1 MSMPLVAL
9 IVDDHAM
16 VREGLRRA
24 LEAEQRFQIYEASSI
39 NEARAQI
46 ARINPSLLIL
56 DINLP
61 DGNGLEIASW
71 VRSLSATVAIVIL
84 SLNERD
90 EFVIAAMK
98 SGATAYVNKSAP
110 LADFLAAVNHALQS
124 PGTFSAR
131 ELAGVLNRK
140 TITFNLSQR
149 ELQIL
154 TTLHLGQPLK
164 ELAASLFISESTLKT
179 HLNTIYRKMEVRN
192 RTQAVRK
199 AQQSGLSE

>member
-1 MSMPLVAL
+1 MNEPLVAL

-24 LEAEQRFQIYEASSI
+24 LEARKNFLIYEASSI

-46 ARINPSLLIL
+46 ARVNPSLVIL

-61 DGNGLEIASW
+61 DGSGLEISSW
-71 VRSLSATVAIVIL
+71 VRSLSQKVAIVVL
-84 SLNERD
+84 TLNEKD

-98 SGATAYVNKSAP
+98 AGASAFVNKSAP
-110 LADFLAAVNHALQS
+110 LADFLAAVDHALLS
-124 PGTFSAR
+124 PATFSAQD
-131 ELAGVLNRK
+131 LVGALNRK
-140 TITFNLSQR
+140 IDTFNLSQR

-179 HLNTIYRKMEVRN
+179 HLNAIYRKLDVRN
-192 RTQAVRK
+192 RTQAVKK

>member
-1 MSMPLVAL
+1 MSGPLVAL

-24 LEAEQRFQIYEASSI
+24 LEANQNYLIYEASSI

-46 ARINPSLLIL
+46 ARVNPSLVIL

-61 DGNGLEIASW
+61 DGSGLEISSW
-71 VRSLSATVAIVIL
+71 VRSLSATIAIVIL
-84 SLNERD
+84 TLNEKD

-98 SGATAYVNKSAP
+98 AGASAFISKTAP
-110 LADFLAAVNHALQS
+110 LVDFLAAVNHALLS

-131 ELAGVLNRK
+131 ELAGALNRK
-140 TITFNLSQR
+140 TDTFNLSQR

-154 TTLHLGQPLK
+154 ATLHLGQPLR

-179 HLNTIYRKMEVRN
+179 HLNTIYRKLDVRN
-192 RTQAVRK
+192 RTQAVKK

>member
-1 MSMPLVAL
+1 MNEPLVAL

-24 LEAEQRFQIYEASSI
+24 LAVRQNFQIYEASSI

-46 ARINPSLLIL
+46 ARVNPSLVIL

-61 DGNGLEIASW
+61 DGSGLEISSW

-84 SLNERD
+84 TLNEKD

-98 SGATAYVNKSAP
+98 AGASAFVNKSAP
-110 LADFLAAVNHALQS
+110 LADFLASVDHALQS
-124 PGTFSAR
+124 PSTFSAR
-131 ELAGVLNRK
+131 ELAGALHRK
-140 TITFNLSQR
+140 IDTFNLSQR

-154 TTLHLGQPLK
+154 ATLHLGQPLK
-164 ELAASLFISESTLKT
+164 ELATSLFISESTLKT
-179 HLNTIYRKMEVRN
+179 HLNTIYRKLDVRN
-192 RTQAVRK
+192 RTQAVKK

>member
-1 MSMPLVAL
+1 MNEPLVAL

-24 LEAEQRFQIYEASSI
+24 LAARQNFQIYEASSI

-46 ARINPSLLIL
+46 ARVNPSLVIL

-61 DGNGLEIASW
+61 DGSGLEISSW

-84 SLNERD
+84 TLNEKD

-98 SGATAYVNKSAP
+98 AGASAFVNKSAP
-110 LADFLAAVNHALQS
+110 LADFLASVDHALQS

-131 ELAGVLNRK
+131 ELAGALHRK
-140 TITFNLSQR
+140 IDTFNLSPR

-154 TTLHLGQPLK
+154 ATLHLGQPLK
-164 ELAASLFISESTLKT
+164 ELATCLFISESTLKT
-179 HLNTIYRKMEVRN
+179 HLNTIYRKLDVRN
-192 RTQAVRK
+192 RTQAVKK

>member
-1 MSMPLVAL
+1 MSQPLVAL

-24 LEAEQRFQIYEASSI
+24 LDARQSFLIYEASSLS
-39 NEARAQI
+39 EARAQI
-46 ARINPSLLIL
+46 ARVNPSLLIL

-61 DGNGLEIASW
+61 DGSGLEISSW
-71 VRSLSATVAIVIL
+71 VRSLSQSVAIVIL
-84 SLNERD
+84 TLNEKD

-98 SGATAYVNKSAP
+98 AGASAFINKSAP
-110 LADFLAAVNHALQS
+110 LADFLAAVDHALLS

-131 ELAGVLNRK
+131 ELAGALNRK
-140 TITFNLSQR
+140 TETFGLSQR
-149 ELQIL
+149 EIQIL
-154 TTLHLGQPLK
+154 ATLHVGQPLK

-179 HLNTIYRKMEVRN
+179 HLNTIYRKLDVSN
-192 RTQAVRK
+192 RTQAVKK

>member
-1 MSMPLVAL
+1 MAL

-24 LEAEQRFQIYEASSI
+24 LETRQSFSIYEASSI

-46 ARINPSLLIL
+46 ARVNPNLLIL

-61 DGNGLEIASW
+61 DGSGLDIAQW
-71 VRSLSATVAIVIL
+71 VRSLSQTIAIVIL
-84 SLNERD
+84 TLNEKD

-98 SGATAYVNKSAP
+98 AGASAFVNKSAP
-110 LADFLAAVNHALQS
+110 LADFLAAVDHALSS
-124 PGTFSAR
+124 PGTFSALD
-131 ELAGVLNRK
+131 LAGALNRK
-140 TITFNLSQR
+140 NETFGLSQR

-154 TTLHLGQPLK
+154 GTLHLGQPLK
-164 ELAASLFISESTLKT
+164 ELSASLFISESTLKT
-179 HLNTIYRKMEVRN
+179 HLNTIYRKLEVSN
-192 RTQAVRK
+192 RTQAVKK

>member
-1 MSMPLVAL
+1 VAL

-24 LEAEQRFQIYEASSI
+24 LETRQSFSIYEASSI

-46 ARINPSLLIL
+46 ARVNPNLLIL

-61 DGNGLEIASW
+61 DGSGLEIAQW
-71 VRSLSATVAIVIL
+71 VRSLSRTVAIVIL
-84 SLNERD
+84 TLNEKD

-98 SGATAYVNKSAP
+98 AGASAFVNKSAP
-110 LADFLAAVNHALQS
+110 LADFLAAIDHALSS
-124 PGTFSAR
+124 PGTFSAQD
-131 ELAGVLNRK
+131 LAGALNRK
-140 TITFNLSQR
+140 NETFGLSQR

-154 TTLHLGQPLK
+154 GTLHVGQPLK
-164 ELAASLFISESTLKT
+164 ELSASLFISESTLKT
-179 HLNTIYRKMEVRN
+179 HLNTIYRKLKVSN
-192 RTQAVRK
+192 RTQAVKK

>member
-1 MSMPLVAL
+1 MVL

-24 LEAEQRFQIYEASSI
+24 LETRQSFSIYEASSI

-46 ARINPSLLIL
+46 ARVNPNLLIL

-61 DGNGLEIASW
+61 DGSGLEIAQW
-71 VRSLSATVAIVIL
+71 VRSLSRTVAIVIL
-84 SLNERD
+84 TLNEKD

-98 SGATAYVNKSAP
+98 AGASAFVNKSAP
-110 LADFLAAVNHALQS
+110 LADFLAAIDHALSS
-124 PGTFSAR
+124 PGTFSAQD
-131 ELAGVLNRK
+131 LAGALNRK
-140 TITFNLSQR
+140 NETFGLSQR

-154 TTLHLGQPLK
+154 GTLHVGQPLK
-164 ELAASLFISESTLKT
+164 ELSASLFISESTLKT
-179 HLNTIYRKMEVRN
+179 HLNTIYRKLKVSN
-192 RTQAVRK
+192 RTQAVKK

>member
-1 MSMPLVAL
+1 MSAPQVAL

-24 LEAEQRFQIYEASSI
+24 LEASENFQIYEASSI

-46 ARINPSLLIL
+46 ARVNPSLLIL

-61 DGNGLEIASW
+61 DGSGLEISSW
-71 VRSLSATVAIVIL
+71 VRSLSLSISIVIL
-84 SLNERD
+84 TLNEKD

-98 SGATAYVNKSAP
+98 AGASAYVNKSAP
-110 LADFLAAVNHALQS
+110 LADFLGAVDHALLS

-131 ELAGVLNRK
+131 ELAGALHRK
-140 TITFNLSQR
+140 METFKLSQR

-154 TTLHLGQPLK
+154 ATLHLGQPLK

-179 HLNTIYRKMEVRN
+179 HLNTIYRKLDVRN
-192 RTQAVRK
+192 RTQAVKK

>member
-1 MSMPLVAL
+1 MAL

-24 LEAEQRFQIYEASSI
+24 LETRQSFSIYEASSI

-46 ARINPSLLIL
+46 ARVNPNLLIL

-61 DGNGLEIASW
+61 DGSGLEIAQW
-71 VRSLSATVAIVIL
+71 VRSLSRTVAIVIL
-84 SLNERD
+84 TLNEKD

-98 SGATAYVNKSAP
+98 AGASAFVNKSAP
-110 LADFLAAVNHALQS
+110 LADFLAAVDCALSS
-124 PGTFSAR
+124 PGTFSAQD
-131 ELAGVLNRK
+131 LAGALNRK
-140 TITFNLSQR
+140 NETFGLSQR

-154 TTLHLGQPLK
+154 GTLHVGQPLK
-164 ELAASLFISESTLKT
+164 ELSASLFISESTLKT
-179 HLNTIYRKMEVRN
+179 HLNTIYRKLEVSN
-192 RTQAVRK
+192 RTQAVKK

>member
-1 MSMPLVAL
+1 MSAPLVAL

-24 LEAEQRFQIYEASSI
+24 LEASENFQIYEASSI

-46 ARINPSLLIL
+46 ARVNPSLLIL

-61 DGNGLEIASW
+61 DGSGLEISSW
-71 VRSLSATVAIVIL
+71 VRSLSLSISIVIL
-84 SLNERD
+84 TLNEKD

-98 SGATAYVNKSAP
+98 AGASAYVNKSAP
-110 LADFLAAVNHALQS
+110 LADFLAAVDHALLS

-131 ELAGVLNRK
+131 ELVGALHRK
-140 TITFNLSQR
+140 METFNLSQR

-154 TTLHLGQPLK
+154 ATLHLGQPLK

-179 HLNTIYRKMEVRN
+179 HLNTIYRKLDVRN
-192 RTQAVRK
+192 RTQAVKK
-199 AQQSGLSE
+199 AQLSGLSE

>member
-1 MSMPLVAL
+1 MSAPLVAL

-24 LEAEQRFQIYEASSI
+24 LEASENFQIYEASSI

-46 ARINPSLLIL
+46 ARVNPSLLIL

-61 DGNGLEIASW
+61 DGSGLEISSW
-71 VRSLSATVAIVIL
+71 VRSLSLSISIVIL
-84 SLNERD
+84 TLNEKD

-98 SGATAYVNKSAP
+98 AGASAYVNKSAP
-110 LADFLAAVNHALQS
+110 LADFLGAVDHALLS

-131 ELAGVLNRK
+131 ELAGALHRK
-140 TITFNLSQR
+140 METFKLSQR

-154 TTLHLGQPLK
+154 ATLHLGQPLK

-179 HLNTIYRKMEVRN
+179 HLNTIYRKLDVRN
-192 RTQAVRK
+192 RTQAVKK

>member
-1 MSMPLVAL
+1 VAL

>member
-1 MSMPLVAL
+1 MAL

-24 LEAEQRFQIYEASSI
+24 LETRQSFSIYEASSI

-46 ARINPSLLIL
+46 ARVNPNLLIL

-61 DGNGLEIASW
+61 DGSGLEIAQW
-71 VRSLSATVAIVIL
+71 VRSLLQTVAIVIL
-84 SLNERD
+84 TLNEKD

-98 SGATAYVNKSAP
+98 AGASAFVNKSAP
-110 LADFLAAVNHALQS
+110 LADFLAAIDHALSS
-124 PGTFSAR
+124 PGTFSAQD
-131 ELAGVLNRK
+131 LAGALNRK
-140 TITFNLSQR
+140 NETFGLSQR

-154 TTLHLGQPLK
+154 GTLHMGQPLK
-164 ELAASLFISESTLKT
+164 ELSASLFISESTLKT
-179 HLNTIYRKMEVRN
+179 HLNTIYRKLKVSN
-192 RTQAVRK
+192 RTQAVKK

>member
-1 MSMPLVAL
+1 VAL

-46 ARINPSLLIL
+46 AKINPSLLIL

-71 VRSLSATVAIVIL
+71 VRSLSDTVAIVIL

-154 TTLHLGQPLK
+154 MTLHLGQPLK

>member
-1 MSMPLVAL
+1 MAL

-24 LEAEQRFQIYEASSI
+24 LETRWSFSIYEASSI

-46 ARINPSLLIL
+46 ARVNPNLLIL

-61 DGNGLEIASW
+61 DGSGLEIAQW
-71 VRSLSATVAIVIL
+71 VRSLSQTVAIVIL
-84 SLNERD
+84 TLNEKD

-98 SGATAYVNKSAP
+98 AGASAFVNKSAP
-110 LADFLAAVNHALQS
+110 LADFLAAVDHALSS
-124 PGTFSAR
+124 PGTFSAQG
-131 ELAGVLNRK
+131 LAGALNRK
-140 TITFNLSQR
+140 NETFGLSQR

-154 TTLHLGQPLK
+154 GTLHMGQPLK
-164 ELAASLFISESTLKT
+164 ELSASLFISESTLKT
-179 HLNTIYRKMEVRN
+179 HLNTIYRKLEVSN
-192 RTQAVRK
+192 RTQAVKK

>member
-1 MSMPLVAL
+1 MNVPLVAL

-24 LEAEQRFQIYEASSI
+24 LAARQNFQIYEASSI

-46 ARINPSLLIL
+46 ARVNPSLVIL

-61 DGNGLEIASW
+61 DGSGLEISSW

-84 SLNERD
+84 TLNEKD

-98 SGATAYVNKSAP
+98 AGASAFVNKSAP
-110 LADFLAAVNHALQS
+110 LADFLASVDHALQS
-124 PGTFSAR
+124 PATFSAR
-131 ELAGVLNRK
+131 ELAGALHRK
-140 TITFNLSQR
+140 IDTFNLSQR

-154 TTLHLGQPLK
+154 ATLHLGQPLK
-164 ELAASLFISESTLKT
+164 ELATSLFISESTLKT
-179 HLNTIYRKMEVRN
+179 HLNTIYRKLDVRN
-192 RTQAVRK
+192 RTQAVKK

>member
-1 MSMPLVAL
+1 VAL

-24 LEAEQRFQIYEASSI
+24 LETRQSFSIYEASSI

-46 ARINPSLLIL
+46 ARVNPNLLIL

-61 DGNGLEIASW
+61 DGSGLEIAQW
-71 VRSLSATVAIVIL
+71 VRSLSRTVAIVIL
-84 SLNERD
+84 TLNEKD

-98 SGATAYVNKSAP
+98 AGASAFVNKSAP
-110 LADFLAAVNHALQS
+110 LADFLAAVDHALLS
-124 PGTFSAR
+124 PATFSAQD
-131 ELAGVLNRK
+131 LAGVLSRK
-140 TITFNLSQR
+140 TETFGLSQR

-154 TTLHLGQPLK
+154 ATLHMGQPLK
-164 ELAASLFISESTLKT
+164 ELSASLFISESTLKT
-179 HLNTIYRKMEVRN
+179 HLNTIYRKLKVSN
-192 RTQAVRK
+192 RTQAVKK

>member
-1 MSMPLVAL
+1 MNEPLVAL

-24 LEAEQRFQIYEASSI
+24 LEARKNFLIYEASSI

-46 ARINPSLLIL
+46 ARVNPSLVIL

-61 DGNGLEIASW
+61 DGSGLEISSW
-71 VRSLSATVAIVIL
+71 VRSLSARVAIVVL
-84 SLNERD
+84 TLNEKD

-98 SGATAYVNKSAP
+98 AGASAFVNKSAP
-110 LADFLAAVNHALQS
+110 LADFLASVDHALQS
-124 PGTFSAR
+124 PGTFSAQD
-131 ELAGVLNRK
+131 LAGALNRK
-140 TITFNLSQR
+140 IDTFNLSQR

-154 TTLHLGQPLK
+154 ATLHLGQPLK
-164 ELAASLFISESTLKT
+164 ELATSLFISESTLKT
-179 HLNTIYRKMEVRN
+179 HLNTIYRKLDVRN
-192 RTQAVRK
+192 RTQAVKK

>member
-46 ARINPSLLIL
+46 AKINPSLLIL

-71 VRSLSATVAIVIL
+71 VRSLSDTVAIVIL

-154 TTLHLGQPLK
+154 MTLHLGQPLK